1 MNTTSRRT
9 VRRLYVALAVVLVVF
24 MVFPGYSIANRV
36 EPFVLGLPF
45 GLFWII
51 LLQAIGF
58 LGLCGLYLFE
68 RRQKENE
75 R

>member
-1 MNTTSRRT
+1 MNTRSRRK
-9 VRRLYVALAVVLVVF
+9 VRRLYVALAAVLVVF

-45 GLFWII
+45 GLFWIM

-68 RRQKENE
+68 RRHEGNE